1 MLKLMLGMLIRAI
14 NGKIPGKSFVIEF
27 FRRACTL
34 GRVHID
40 RITIFKMKT
49 LNTAVK
55 AFVLEESASIFSSSN

>member
-1 MLKLMLGMLIRAI
+1 MLKLMLRRLNRAI
-14 NGKIPGKSFVIEF
+14 AGKIPGISFVMEF

-40 RITIFKMKT
+40 KITIFKIPP

-55 AFVLEESASIFSSSN
+55 AFGLEESASIFSSSS